1 MTTRKRAGAQAPA
14 RAVTTTLQTAEQG
27 GLVRRTTLPSGL
39 RIVTEAMPGVRSA
52 AVGVWVGVGSR
63 DETPALGGA
72 AHFLEHLLFKGT
84 RRRDALE
91 ISASLESV
99 GGDVN
104 AFTNKEYTAFYA
116 RVLDTDL
123 ALAIDVLG
131 DMLTDSTVRAS
142 DVDSERHVV
151 LEEIAMHED
160 EPGDAVH
167 ELFTSRMF
175 AGSTLGLPIIGTR
188 KTIGEMTRTQVHG
201 FWRRRYRPEVAV
213 IAVAG
218 NVEHNAVVRLVKKS
232 FDNAGWIDGVATPE
246 PPRQTVAIEPA
257 PAALHVSYRDTEQAH
272 LVLGVPG
279 IGRDDDRKYA
289 MGVLNAAL
297 GGGMSSR
304 LFQEVREKRGL
315 AYSVYSFISTYSGTG
330 ALGVSVGTLP
340 KRVPEV
346 IKVIRETL
354 ADIAANGVTTEELTR
369 GKGQLRG
376 ASVLSMEDSGSRM
389 TRIGKNELLLAEHP
403 SLAEVIT
410 KVDAVTPDEVREC
423 AELWL
428 AAPTLAVIGPF
439 SDDDSK
445 LLKAI
450 R

>member
-1 MTTRKRAGAQAPA
+1 
-14 RAVTTTLQTAEQG
+14 LQTAENG

-91 ISASLESV
+91 ISASLEAV
-99 GGDVN
+99 GGDMN

-116 RVLDTDL
+116 RVLDVDL

-131 DMLTDSTVRAS
+131 DMLTDSIVRTS

-160 EPGDAVH
+160 EPSDAVH
-167 ELFTSRMF
+167 ELFTSSMY
-175 AGSTLGLPIIGTR
+175 AGSTIGLPIIGTR
-188 KTIGEMTRTQVHG
+188 ETITNMSRSQVHG

-213 IAVAG
+213 VSVAG
-218 NVEHNAVVRLVKKS
+218 NVDHNTVVRLVKKS
-232 FDNAGWIDGVATPE
+232 FDNGGWIDGIGTPE
-246 PPRQTVAIEPA
+246 PPRATAPST
-257 PAALHVSYRDTEQAH
+257 PAAPGVYVTHRKTEQAH

-279 IGRDDDRKYA
+279 IGRDDDRRYA

-297 GGGMSSR
+297 GGAMSSR

-315 AYSVYSFISTYSGTG
+315 AYSVYSFISTYSGAG
-330 ALGVSVGTLP
+330 ALGVSVGSLP
-340 KRVPEV
+340 KRVPQVIEV
-346 IKVIRETL
+346 VRETL
-354 ADIAANGVTTEELTR
+354 ADVATHGITDEELQR

-403 SLAEVIT
+403 TLAEVIER
-410 KVDAVTPDEVREC
+410 VDEVTPDDVKNV
-423 AELWL
+423 AQLWL
-428 AAPTLAVIGPF
+428 QQPSLAVIGPF
-439 SDDDSK
+439 ADDDSK
-445 LLKAI
+445 LRKAI
-450 R
+450 S

>member
-1 MTTRKRAGAQAPA
+1 MRAGAQAPA
-14 RAVTTTLQTAEQG
+14 RAVTKTLQTAENG

-91 ISASLESV
+91 ISASLEAV
-99 GGDVN
+99 GGDMN

-116 RVLDTDL
+116 RVLDVDL

-131 DMLTDSTVRAS
+131 DMLTDSIVRTS

-160 EPGDAVH
+160 EPSDAVH
-167 ELFTSRMF
+167 ELFTSSMF
-175 AGSTLGLPIIGTR
+175 AGSTIGLPIIGTR
-188 KTIGEMTRTQVHG
+188 DTITNMSRSQVHG

-213 IAVAG
+213 VSVAG
-218 NVEHNAVVRLVKKS
+218 NVDHNTVVRLVKKA
-232 FDNAGWIDGVATPE
+232 FDNGGWIDGVGTPE
-246 PPRQTVAIEPA
+246 PPRATAPST
-257 PAALHVSYRDTEQAH
+257 PAAPGVYVTHRKTEQAH

-279 IGRDDDRKYA
+279 IGRDDDRRYA

-297 GGGMSSR
+297 GGAMSSR

-315 AYSVYSFISTYSGTG
+315 AYSVYSFISTYSGAG

-340 KRVPEV
+340 KRVPQVIEV
-346 IKVIRETL
+346 VRETL
-354 ADIAANGVTTEELTR
+354 ADVAARGITDEELQR

-376 ASVLSMEDSGSRM
+376 ASVLSMEDSGARM

-403 SLAEVIT
+403 TLDEVIAR
-410 KVDAVTPDEVREC
+410 VDEVTSDDVKDV
-423 AELWL
+423 AQLWL
-428 AAPTLAVIGPF
+428 QQPSLAVIGPF
-439 SDDDSK
+439 ADDDSK
-445 LLKAI
+445 LRKAI
-450 R
+450 S